1 MSACSGHSNVCSGLN
16 KLNKICDVTEV
27 WPDICRCTE
36 EITCFR
42 EHVAWIHPSSINLP
56 CWNVNNLSMQ
66 TGLCSWG
73 LDSRSITRPAK
84 KRHGAMASFN
94 HAVPVESWTVG
105 GLEKG
110 TFVADVWGG

>member
-16 KLNKICDVTEV
+16 KLNKICDTVV
-27 WPDICRCTE
+27 SRDICRCIE

-42 EHVAWIHPSSINLP
+42 EHVAWIHHTSIINLP

-66 TGLCSWG
+66 AGLCSWG
-73 LDSRSITRPAK
+73 LDSREIGSVRSVTGPPK
-84 KRHGAMASFN
+84 KRHGAMAASFN

-105 GLEKG
+105 GC
-110 TFVADVWGG
+110 GGVRC